1 MTGSAGPQRIIVV
14 GMSGSGKTTLA
25 KQIEA
30 RCGIPH
36 IELDGLFWGPEWEP
50 REPAVFRAD
59 VAQAVA
65 APRWVLDGN
74 YSSVREIVWP
84 RAEVVVWL
92 NLSFATTFAR
102 VFQRTVRRSLRRTP
116 LWNGNRESWG
126 RSFFS
131 RDSILF
137 WVMRHYHDRRR
148 SFAAL
153 RGSNAYPQLQWV
165 ELNQAEQVDEFVRS
179 LSA

>member
-1 MTGSAGPQRIIVV
+1 MTGSPGPQRIIVI

-36 IELDGLFWGPEWEP
+36 IELDGLFWGPE
-50 REPAVFRAD
+50 V
-59 VAQAVA
+59 
-65 APRWVLDGN
+65 
-74 YSSVREIVWP
+74 
-84 RAEVVVWL
+84 
-92 NLSFATTFAR
+92 T
-102 VFQRTVRRSLRRTP
+102 RSLRRTP

-137 WVMRHYHDRRR
+137 CVVRHYHDRRR

-153 RGSNAYPQLQWV
+153 QGSNAYPQLRWV
-165 ELNQAEQVDEFVRS
+165 ELNRVEQVDEFVRS